1 MVRASKKEGNN
12 EGRRARAY
20 IDSTIGRREGRRGR
34 DAAADSNQ
42 QECNSLAQLCKLA
55 ASRALLRCSLF
66 VLVVLIRAPVP
77 GKVTRL
83 NWVLL
88 SSMFQAPGNAHTCSY
103 SMMLTHPFITRR
115 ASASWECRSS
125 SSQPAPMPK
134 LSARS
139 HQS

>member
-1 MVRASKKEGNN
+1 MVRASKKEGKN

-20 IDSTIGRREGRRGR
+20 VDSTMGRSEGLRGR

-42 QECNSLAQLCKLA
+42 QECDSVAQLCNLA
-55 ASRALLRCSLF
+55 ASRALSRCSLF
-66 VLVVLIRAPVP
+66 VLVVLVREPVP
-77 GKVTRL
+77 GKFTRS

-88 SSMFQAPGNAHTCSY
+88 SSMFQAPGNAHTCSS
-103 SMMLTHPFITRR
+103 SMMLTRPFVTRR
-115 ASASWECRSS
+115 ASANWECISS

-134 LSARS
+134 LFAQS